1 MNYLI
6 MAFTVTWVVYFAYL
20 CYLDL
25 KLRNV
30 RRRLDARGM

>member
-1 MNYLI
+1 MHYLT
-6 MAFTVTWVVYFAYL
+6 MAFTATWVIYFAYL
-20 CYLDL
+20 FYLDL